1 MKQAATNLLALA
13 STAYAAASSPA
24 GTKSGCYWNTDAGQF
39 NTRFGHDF
47 SVDLY
52 GTVENLIPSTYTVN
66 QGVNPLARR
75 FDIAN
80 IGFDGVEKA
89 LTLTVPGGQSNGPIS
104 VAQLATSYSDI
115 LYGSVRTVAKISNV
129 PGTTHGFIFYAN
141 DTQEVDFA
149 FLTSDTS
156 KAWLTNEQVTYTSPY
171 STYSVAAPGDASSAY
186 HEYRLDWLPGV
197 SKFYIDGVLVQTIT
211 DNAPSTP
218 GSWIWNNWSNG
229 NAWAQGPPLSD
240 SVLKIRSIDG
250 YFNRTTVADNINLNP
265 SSCPAVSSSSSS
277 VAPSSTVVS
286 SSSSS
291 VVSSSSSSVKS
302 SSSSVVSSSS
312 SVAPSSSSIVSSSST
327 VSSSSVATTSS
338 ATLSSSSSSSSS
350 VAPATSSS
358 AAAVTNFYIKDANN
372 KLVNVPSGQDG
383 VANYV
388 TSQNSATSFY
398 IDSKTG
404 YLYETGAPYA
414 ANRGTSA
421 KPEITYFSTIGLG
434 YSYITCSQNTAQTWL
449 ECKAN
454 GVAQQA
460 MTCGNDGLLYFA
472 PTIPSTCAWVP
483 LYYVSSTSAS
493 VSASSVALTTS
504 SSSSSS
510 SSSVAPTTS
519 STSSSVAPTTSSV
532 AAQAT
537 VSFTTITTAWT
548 GTFTTTTTAVSGLA
562 ATVYVQTPAKKGDV
576 ISTSSTAK
584 ASYTTVTTHSGTAG
598 SVGYITATPKV
609 AGATTTVTVVY
620 PTPVTTCGNQ
630 GINFA
635 AYTNKYSGGQA
646 TYGYP
651 SFSPEAYKKVSP
663 WFSDDT
669 TYIAESNDGSGTK
682 INVYGYGPLDASTLV
697 LDHTFYLFASQT
709 GYYSLNVPYTDDI
722 QFVWVGSKAVTG
734 WTRANADITQFWSS
748 QIATQTPQT
757 LAYYLTVGTYLPI
770 RTLFANGGGQ
780 GDLRFNIY
788 APDGTSVLSSNAGQN
803 SGVSSVDIVE
813 FPCNSALGAQFPAWG
828 KET

>member
-39 NTRFGHDF
+39 NTR
-47 SVDLY
+47 
-52 GTVENLIPSTYTVN
+52 
-66 QGVNPLARR
+66 
-75 FDIAN
+75 
-80 IGFDGVEKA
+80 
-89 LTLTVPGGQSNGPIS
+89 PIS

-218 GSWIWNNWSNG
+218 GSWNLFADQEKIWNNWSNG

-291 VVSSSSSSVKS
+291 IVSSSSSSVKS

-493 VSASSVALTTS
+493 VSASSVASTTS

-510 SSSVAPTTS
+510 SSLVAPTTS

-757 LAYYLTVGTYLPI
+757 LAYYLTVGTYLPTNKRKV